1 MDPRV
6 KLVVGVLYPS
16 AESFDGGGDG
26 FDWFGW
32 TVGELGALWGGV
44 EFMSASVPFT
54 RTDYYRDIA
63 PNLSRRF
70 VCFEGLFDAGGLPE
84 WKKSAIAVE
93 AKSRT
98 PRIVNVDP
106 GYVDGARLVLAST
119 QDHAHRIYL
128 RDGIFAE
135 VTMRFRF
142 GKWVSFDYTFPDF
155 ASGVYD
161 EFLSGARLS
170 WLEARNRADNGVQ
183 GSATPGGFG
192 RSPKS

>member
-1 MDPRV
+1 MPEKASEPRV
-6 KLVVGVLYPS
+6 KLIAGVLYPTPP
-16 AESFDGGGDG
+16 EGGFGKDD

-32 TVGELGALWGGV
+32 TIEELKALWGEPEVIGV
-44 EFMSASVPFT
+44 SVPFT
-54 RTDYYRDIA
+54 ITDYYRGIA
-63 PNLSRRF
+63 LNLSRRF
-70 VCFEGLFDAGGLPE
+70 VCFEGLFGAGGLPE

-98 PRIVNVDP
+98 PRIVNIDP
-106 GYVDGARLVLAST
+106 GYIDGARLILAST
-119 QDHAHRIYL
+119 KDHAHRVYL

-161 EFLSGARLS
+161 EFLSRARVS
-170 WLEARNRADNGVQ
+170 WLKE
-183 GSATPGGFG
+183 
-192 RSPKS
+192 K